1 VVAPDLPFNDPAA
14 GYEQRIQPALDGVGG
29 VDGPLVVVG
38 HSMASGVAPL
48 IAAARPVSLLVLLCP
63 GPLPTLPDGPSAL
76 REGFPFPATRA
87 DGTNA
92 WDRDEAIDVMYRRLP
107 QEQASALAERLQPMA
122 PAPDEYPL
130 RGHPDVPTVVVYATE
145 DELFDPAIQRAR
157 GHALPGAEPIEIGGG
172 HFPMV
177 EDPDAL
183 VVLLDAL
190 TRQSPSQ
197 PGTNR

>member
-1 VVAPDLPFNDPAA
+1 VVAPDLPFNDPAS
-14 GYEQRIQPALDGVGG
+14 GYEQRIRPALDGVGA
-29 VDGPLVVVG
+29 VDGSLVVVG
-38 HSMASGVAPL
+38 HSMASGIAPL

-63 GPLPTLPDGPSAL
+63 GPLPTLPGGPSAL

-107 QEQASALAERLQPMA
+107 RDTARALAERLQPMA

-130 RGHPDVPTVVVYATE
+130 LAHPDVPTVVVYATD
-145 DELFDPAIQRAR
+145 DELFEPAVQRER
-157 GHALPGAEPIEIGGG
+157 GQALPGEEPIEIPGG

-183 VVLLDAL
+183 VALLDEVAR
-190 TRQSPSQ
+190 TSK
-197 PGTNR
+197 

>member
-1 VVAPDLPFNDPAA
+1 MVAPDLPFDDPTS
-14 GYEQRIQPALDGVGG
+14 GYEQRIRPALDAVAA

-38 HSMASGVAPL
+38 HSMASGIAPL
-48 IAAARPVSLLVLLCP
+48 IVAARPVSLLVLLCP

-92 WDRDEAIDVMYRRLP
+92 WDRDEAIDVMYSRLP
-107 QEQASALAERLQPMA
+107 QETASALAERLQPMA

-130 RGHPDVPTVVVYATE
+130 RGHPRVPTVVVYATD

-157 GHALPGAEPIEIGGG
+157 GQALPGEEPIEIPGG

-183 VVLLDAL
+183 VALLDAL
-190 TRQSPSQ
+190 TRI
-197 PGTNR
+197 

>member
-1 VVAPDLPFNDPAA
+1 
-14 GYEQRIQPALDGVGG
+14 
-29 VDGPLVVVG
+29 
-38 HSMASGVAPL
+38 MASGIAPL

-63 GPLPTLPDGPSAL
+63 GPLPTLQGGPSAL

-92 WDRDEAIDVMYRRLP
+92 WNADEAIATMYRRLP
-107 QEQASALAERLQPMA
+107 RDTARVLADRLQPMA

-130 RGHPDVPTVVVYATE
+130 PGHPEVPTVLVYASE
-145 DELFDPAIQRAR
+145 DELFEPAVQRAR
-157 GHALPGAEPIEIGGG
+157 GQALLGEEPVEIQSG

-183 VVLLDAL
+183 VALLDVVA
-190 TRQSPSQ
+190 RQSTSEPA
-197 PGTNR
+197 TNG